1 MQYIVLKYL
10 EYFYFAR
17 AGGVQKVV
25 NAQQY
30 QMRVNAIRE
39 G

>member
-10 EYFYFAR
+10 EYFYFVGV
-17 AGGVQKVV
+17 GGVQKVV

>member
-10 EYFYFAR
+10 EYFYFTR
-17 AGGVQKVV
+17 AGRVQKVV
-25 NAQQY
+25 NAQQC